1 MLQLTEG
8 IDTTQMDG
16 YTKSQ
21 GGRVGIGTFRKLFV
35 AASRGFKQ
43 PATVTPSHLQGTK
56 MELPRPT

>member
-1 MLQLTEG
+1 MLQLTES
-8 IDTTQMDG
+8 INTVQMDG

-43 PATVTPSHLQGTK
+43 PATVTPSHFQGIK
-56 MELPRPT
+56 MKLP